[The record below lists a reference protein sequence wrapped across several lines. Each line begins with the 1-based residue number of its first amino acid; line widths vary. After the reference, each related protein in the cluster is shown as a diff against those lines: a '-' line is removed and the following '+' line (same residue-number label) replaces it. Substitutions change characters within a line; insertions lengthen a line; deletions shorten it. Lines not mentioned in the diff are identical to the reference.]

1 MGTRSIEAVKGMRVT
16 PIWGAYHLPAAL
28 APKISADVTWSIYPT
43 HVLIK
48 MKRAYMR

>member
-1 MGTRSIEAVKGMRVT
+1 MGTRIIEAVKGMRVT

-28 APKISADVTWSIYPT
+28 APKIRADVTWSIPNT

-48 MKRAYMR
+48 LKRAYMK